1 MFGIARF
8 PRRGDYV
15 LQAFQGIGRLLAPL
29 ANDRPEG
36 YGSRLWYLNDIFMVL
51 YLFTAAALLYAQST
65 QSGSASIK
73 GGLIAVSVVFSLL
86 HFGFRVWHL
95 VTVLREADRDWWK
108 ITLDIIQLFFVI
120 SIAVISIIMVSVY
133 ESGDSAILT
142 WARTVSIICLVL
154 SVVNYRVLALVN
166 RSKRAAFSP
175 YYFGWKMIDDPHKND
190 PKGRTFDMI
199 AVFAQIAAFAF
210 LIATV
215 FVTSTSET
223 VFSNG
228 TEAGFTFPITLAMIS
243 LSILCHIIVLGR
255 DFGFRRLSEG
265 SLVAVATDFIFGTYG
280 LWGTILSGIAISLTF
295 DSSNY
300 DFNALNGGLLMIG
313 VIVTLGGIVL
323 ALASLSYDTTLNAI
337 AYAGVYANFVNV
349 VFTVLGVVFIIT
361 VASEPSPF
369 TNSLNLAANTAG
381 IGIVIAGVLSSKYKY
396 ADVPSVET
404 AYESRLRIARRRF
417 EKFKIGVLGIQLLG
431 IVMLIVTDLVRQ
443 YDSEE
448 YEDVIKGLVI
458 ATAVVLGIAALS
470 EIVRQLT
477 KFFLIRRLK
486 RRQDRGGI
494 DVEMQFPLSL
504 ETPSG
509 SRRNSITLSRDEELP
524 PLEPVMDRSKMDSR
538 DSFSEDEIR
547 EKPRRKKEKQV
558 ETVEKEPEIPLKTK
572 KERRQEKIEEKPQEN

>member
-1 MFGIARF
+1 MVGV
-8 PRRGDYV
+8 PRVPGGNYI
-15 LQAFQGIGRLLAPL
+15 LQAFRGIGWLLAPL
-29 ANDRPEG
+29 ADDRPQG

-65 QSGSASIK
+65 QSGGASIQ
-73 GGLIAVSVVFSLL
+73 GGLISTSVLFGVL
-86 HFGFRVWHL
+86 HFCFRVWHL
-95 VTVLREADRDWWK
+95 VTVLREANRDWWK
-108 ITLDIIQLFFVI
+108 VTLDIIQLFFVI

-142 WARTVSIICLVL
+142 WARTVAIICVLL
-154 SVVNYRVLALVN
+154 SVVNYRVLALLN
-166 RSKRAAFSP
+166 LSKRAAFSP
-175 YYFGWKMIDDPHKND
+175 YYFGWKYLDDPHKND

-243 LSILCHIIVLGR
+243 LSIMCHIIVLGR
-255 DFGFRRLSEG
+255 DFGFRSLSEG

-323 ALASLSYDTTLNAI
+323 ALASLSFDTTLNAI

-404 AYESRLRIARRRF
+404 RYEARLRIARRRF
-417 EKFKIGVLGIQLLG
+417 EKFKIGVLAIQLLG

-470 EIVRQLT
+470 EIVRQLW
-477 KFFLIRRLK
+477 KFFSLRLLK
-486 RRQDRGGI
+486 RQQNNVVIAPVSHRSSGGS
-494 DVEMQFPLSL
+494 E
-504 ETPSG
+504 
-509 SRRNSITLSRDEELP
+509 RNSINLSEDEDAP
-524 PLEPVMDRSKMDSR
+524 RLEPIMDREKMHSR
-538 DSFSEDEIR
+538 ESISDDEIR
-547 EKPRRKKEKQV
+547 EKPRRKKEKEVKIV
-558 ETVEKEPEIPLKTK
+558 EEEPEVPLKTK
-572 KERRQEKIEEKPQEN
+572 KKTRQEKIEEKPQ

>member
-1 MFGIARF
+1 MVGV
-8 PRRGDYV
+8 PRVPGGNYI
-15 LQAFQGIGRLLAPL
+15 LQAFRGIGWLLAPL
-29 ANDRPEG
+29 ADDRPQG

-65 QSGSASIK
+65 QSGGASIQ
-73 GGLIAVSVVFSLL
+73 GGLISTSVLFGVL
-86 HFGFRVWHL
+86 HFCFRVWHL
-95 VTVLREADRDWWK
+95 VTVLREANRDWWK
-108 ITLDIIQLFFVI
+108 VTLDIIQLFFVI

-142 WARTVSIICLVL
+142 WARTVAIICVLL
-154 SVVNYRVLALVN
+154 SVVNYRVLALLN
-166 RSKRAAFSP
+166 LSKRAAFSP
-175 YYFGWKMIDDPHKND
+175 YYFGWKYLDDPHKND

-243 LSILCHIIVLGR
+243 LSIMCHIIVLGR
-255 DFGFRRLSEG
+255 DFGFRSLSEG

-323 ALASLSYDTTLNAI
+323 ALASLSFDTTLNAI

-404 AYESRLRIARRRF
+404 RYEARLRIARRRF
-417 EKFKIGVLGIQLLG
+417 EKFKIGVLAIQLLG

-470 EIVRQLT
+470 EIVRQLW
-477 KFFLIRRLK
+477 KFFSLRLLK
-486 RRQDRGGI
+486 RQQNNVVIAPVSHRFTGGS
-494 DVEMQFPLSL
+494 E
-504 ETPSG
+504 
-509 SRRNSITLSRDEELP
+509 RNSINLSEDEDAP
-524 PLEPVMDRSKMDSR
+524 RLEPIMDREKMHSR
-538 DSFSEDEIR
+538 ESISDDEIR
-547 EKPRRKKEKQV
+547 EKPRRKKDKEV
-558 ETVEKEPEIPLKTK
+558 EIVEEEPEIPLKTK
-572 KERRQEKIEEKPQEN
+572 KERQQEKIEEKPQ

>member
-1 MFGIARF
+1 MVGV
-8 PRRGDYV
+8 PRVPGGNYI
-15 LQAFQGIGRLLAPL
+15 LQAFRGIGWLLAPL
-29 ANDRPEG
+29 ADDRPQG

-65 QSGSASIK
+65 QSGGASIQ
-73 GGLIAVSVVFSLL
+73 GGLISTSVLFGVL
-86 HFGFRVWHL
+86 HFCFRVWHL
-95 VTVLREADRDWWK
+95 VTVLREANRDWWK
-108 ITLDIIQLFFVI
+108 VTLDIIQLFFVV

-142 WARTVSIICLVL
+142 WARTVAIICVLL
-154 SVVNYRVLALVN
+154 SVVNYRVLALLN
-166 RSKRAAFSP
+166 LSKRAAFSP
-175 YYFGWKMIDDPHKND
+175 YYFGWKYLDDPHKND

-243 LSILCHIIVLGR
+243 LSIMCHIIVLGR
-255 DFGFRRLSEG
+255 DFGFRSLSEG

-323 ALASLSYDTTLNAI
+323 ALASLSFDTTLNAI

-404 AYESRLRIARRRF
+404 RYEARLRIARRRF
-417 EKFKIGVLGIQLLG
+417 EKFKIGVLAIQLLG

-470 EIVRQLT
+470 EIVRQLW
-477 KFFLIRRLK
+477 KFFSLRLLK
-486 RRQDRGGI
+486 RQQNNVVIAPVSHRSSGGS
-494 DVEMQFPLSL
+494 E
-504 ETPSG
+504 
-509 SRRNSITLSRDEELP
+509 RNSINLSEDEDVP
-524 PLEPVMDRSKMDSR
+524 RLEPIMDREKLDSR
-538 DSFSEDEIR
+538 ESISDDEIR
-547 EKPRRKKEKQV
+547 EKPRRKKEKEV
-558 ETVEKEPEIPLKTK
+558 EIVEEEPEIPLKTK
-572 KERRQEKIEEKPQEN
+572 KKTRQEKIEEKPQ